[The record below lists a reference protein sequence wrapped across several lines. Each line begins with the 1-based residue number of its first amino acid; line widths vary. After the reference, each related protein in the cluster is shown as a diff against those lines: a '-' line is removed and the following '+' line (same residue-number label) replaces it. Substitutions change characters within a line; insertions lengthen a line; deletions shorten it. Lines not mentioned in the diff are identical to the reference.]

1 MERIICLVIG
11 YLFGSILQTGYWY
24 GKFNHIDI
32 RQHGSGNAGTT
43 NVMRTL
49 GKKAGIITYL
59 VDALKAIFA
68 ALIIHFIWGNSLD
81 NEMLLFLYSGL
92 GIVLGHNFPFYL
104 GFKGG
109 KGIAATSGVVMS
121 LMLFP
126 THCWILTLAGVS
138 TFAVVTIVSKY
149 VSLGSLIA
157 ISGFFIEFVIM
168 SLIGWIPLEGTALI
182 EAYVLT
188 FIIAA
193 LAFIRHAGNI
203 QRLANGTERKIGQ
216 KKKTE
221 NEENK

>member
-11 YLFGSILQTGYWY
+11 YLFGSVLQTGYWY
-24 GKFNHIDI
+24 GKLNHIDI

-49 GKKAGIITYL
+49 GKKAGIITYI

-68 ALIIHFIWGNSLD
+68 ALVIHFIWGNSLD

-104 GFKGG
+104 KFKGG

-138 TFAVVTIVSKY
+138 TFAIVTAVSKY
-149 VSLGSLIA
+149 VSLGSLVA

-168 SLIGWIPLEGTALI
+168 SLVGWIPLEGTALW
-182 EAYVLT
+182 EAY
-188 FIIAA
+188 A
-193 LAFIRHAGNI
+193 LAFVITALAFVRHAGNI

-221 NEENK
+221 NEEK